1 MKISLL
7 VATLISTTLA
17 AEAVQ
22 VQVPANSDAV
32 QFDLLLAHDLQAN
45 RPGNKHSAKYEP
57 GPSSLAPLYEN
68 DREHVPDAY
77 IVTLKDVVK
86 GAVFEDHLTWLKE
99 MMMVKEMDKRFP
111 GVTQTFSFGS
121 YKAYAGVF
129 SQTMVDLIRASPLV
143 SVVERDSIV
152 HAYKSK
158 EESDAPWGLARVSH
172 RDKLN
177 LGSFNKYVYDD
188 NAGKG
193 VTAYVIDTGVYVD
206 HEDFDGRA
214 KWGTTVPKGDVDE
227 DANGHGTHCAGTIG
241 GTAYGVAKQAEIVAV
256 KVLRSDGSGTMSDV
270 IGGVVYAA
278 HRHDEKVKNPPKGW
292 KGSTA
297 NMSLGGGF
305 SPSLNLAVD
314 SAVKQAGI
322 HFAVAAGN
330 DNSDACEYSPA
341 SSENAITVG
350 ASTLSDSRAYFSNKG
365 KCVDV
370 FGPGLNILS
379 TYIGSKNAVATLSGT
394 SMASPHV
401 AGLLTYFLSLQPDS
415 DSAFATS
422 SVSTAQLK
430 KNLLAFSTEGIL
442 TDVGEDTPN
451 LLVYNG
457 GGKSLKKFWEH
468 EKKNKKNV
476 LVTLRKVLVGF

>member
-1 MKISLL
+1 MKLSLL
-7 VATLISTTLA
+7 VTTLISSALA
-17 AEAVQ
+17 A
-22 VQVPANSDAV
+22 VPANSEAV
-32 QFDLLLAHDLQAN
+32 QFDQLLVNDLQAN
-45 RPGNKHSAKYEP
+45 RPGNEHSAKYEHSP
-57 GPSSLAPLYEN
+57 PSLAPLFEN
-68 DREHVPDAY
+68 DRDHVPNAY
-77 IVTLKDVVK
+77 IITLKDVNEEE
-86 GAVFEDHLTWLKE
+86 FENHLNWLKKMLGSCDME
-99 MMMVKEMDKRFP
+99 LA
-111 GVTQTFSFGS
+111 GVTQTFSINSF
-121 YKAYAGVF
+121 KAYAGVF
-129 SQTMVDLIRASPLV
+129 SQTVVDLIRASPLV
-143 SVVERDSIV
+143 SIVERDSIV
-152 HAYKSK
+152 HAYEYK
-158 EESDAPWGLARVSH
+158 EELDAPWGLARVSH
-172 RDKLN
+172 RDRLN
-177 LGSFNKYVYDD
+177 LGTFNKYVYDD
-188 NAGKG
+188 TAGKG
-193 VTAYVIDTGVYVD
+193 VTAYVIDTGVFVR
-206 HEDFDGRA
+206 HQDFDGRA
-214 KWGTTVPKGDVDE
+214 KWGTTVPSGDVDE

-241 GTAYGVAKQAEIVAV
+241 GTKYGIAKQAEIVAV

-278 HRHDEKVKNPPKGW
+278 REHEEKTKKPPKGW

-314 SAVKQAGI
+314 SAVKAGI
-322 HFAVAAGN
+322 NFAVAAGN

-394 SMASPHV
+394 SMASPHI

-422 SVSTAQLK
+422 VTPAQLK

-442 TDVGEDTPN
+442 TDVGQETPN
-451 LLVYNG
+451 LLAYSG
-457 GGKSLKKFWEH
+457 GGKSLKKFWGH
-468 EKKNKKNV
+468 KGSLLV
-476 LVTLRKVLVGF
+476 LLRKALVGF